1 MLSQTL
7 LFLIIAGVA
16 GLLIGFLLGNLI
28 GGRGSKSSKTGSE
41 AEEIK
46 KEGYAEIARLWYSP
60 ATKKIISEMDEGFFP
75 DYSGLTPDQQKKALR
90 LSELF
95 SNWVKVPAVTEE
107 KAEVRVEEKPDVKVA
122 EAAPIKVEEPSPV
135 DSLREETLPQISKPA
150 RPGSTKP
157 LPFVDSEPI
166 TGIPKPATFA
176 EPVST
181 APAPAVQAQAVDLK
195 PEDAEKPKS
204 RSISAQINEVI
215 DDLIKTTTLRDKGLR
230 LVDRPDH
237 GIDVVFAGEKYSG
250 IDAVPYPEVRSL
262 IKAAVTRWEK
272 ETTARAR
279 IPQ

>member
-1 MLSQTL
+1 MVSQTL
-7 LFLIIAGVA
+7 LFLIVAGVA

-28 GGRGSKSSKTGSE
+28 GGRGNKSSKTSSE

-60 ATKKIISEMDEGFFP
+60 ATKKIVSEMDEGFFHEF
-75 DYSGLTPDQQKKALR
+75 SGLTPEQQKKALR
-90 LSELF
+90 LSDLF
-95 SNWVKVPAVTEE
+95 SNWVKTSPV
-107 KAEVRVEEKPDVKVA
+107 VEEKTEVLAEEKIDLKVP
-122 EAAPIKVEEPSPV
+122 EPTPPKVEEPNPI
-135 DSLREETLPQISKPA
+135 DSLREETLTQVARPA

-157 LPFVDSEPI
+157 LPFVDSEPVMN
-166 TGIPKPATFA
+166 IPQPA
-176 EPVST
+176 EPAAVE
-181 APAPAVQAQAVDLK
+181 PAPVVQMQAAEPK

-215 DDLIKTTTLRDKGLR
+215 DDLIKSTTLRDKGLR

-272 ETTARAR
+272 ETAARAR

>member
-7 LFLIIAGVA
+7 LFLIVAGVA
-16 GLLIGFLLGNLI
+16 GLLIGFLLGNLV
-28 GGRGSKSSKTGSE
+28 GGRSSKSSKTSNE

-75 DYSGLTPDQQKKALR
+75 EFSSLTPEQQKKTLR

-95 SNWVKVPAVTEE
+95 SNWVKTPVVVEE
-107 KAEVRVEEKPDVKVA
+107 KAEVVVEEKPDVKVM
-122 EAAPIKVEEPSPV
+122 EPAPIKVEEPNPV
-135 DSLREETLPQISKPA
+135 DSLREETLPQMAKPA

-166 TGIPKPATFA
+166 MGIPKPVATA
-176 EPVST
+176 ETTTGEPT
-181 APAPAVQAQAVDLK
+181 PAVQSQMVEAK
-195 PEDAEKPKS
+195 PEDAEKPKAK
-204 RSISAQINEVI
+204 SISAQINEVI
-215 DDLIKTTTLRDKGLR
+215 DDLIKSTTLRDKGLR

-237 GIDVVFAGEKYSG
+237 GIDVVFAGEKYGG

-272 ETTARAR
+272 EAAARAR